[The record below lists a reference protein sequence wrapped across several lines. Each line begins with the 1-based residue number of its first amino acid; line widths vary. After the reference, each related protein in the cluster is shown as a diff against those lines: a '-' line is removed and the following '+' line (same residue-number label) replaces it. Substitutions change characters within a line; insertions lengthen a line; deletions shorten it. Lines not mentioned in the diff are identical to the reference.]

1 MKFKLETI
9 LAIFVS
15 AIMFSGTVTAQ
26 SSHRASSG
34 HSGDVTVY
42 EHCDFGG
49 KSQTIRPGEY
59 RKMRDAGFGNDSVSS
74 IRVPQGSQV
83 TLYEN
88 DDYRGSFAHV
98 DQDIRCFDRQWN
110 DRVSSLSITHAG
122 YSQRGNN
129 RNHHNQYDANVTAGN
144 VSQVMFDGVSLQQ
157 VADKQWS
164 MDRNRGASTQFDEN
178 RRDRD
183 SVYLENKYTAERVR
197 IDLFAN
203 DVTVV
208 DRDGRQ
214 QRYDID
220 RKNAGIGSLVN
231 DARRSPLVSVSAS
244 SDNRRIKA
252 DCFNFN
258 AYTKGGNASLRFLGK
273 KGLYR
278 FGNRGSAAK
287 ICHKGSLTM
296 EIGKTEPGTTVIVEI
311 NGNRYTFAA
320 GEKEDQFRNNWYRKS
335 IRLSVGR

>member
-1 MKFKLETI
+1 MKFKIKTI
-9 LAIFVS
+9 LGIFVS
-15 AIMFSGTVTAQ
+15 AIMLSGTVTAQ
-26 SSHRASSG
+26 SNYRASNG

-110 DRVSSLSITHAG
+110 NSVSSLSITDSG
-122 YSQRGNN
+122 YSQRGND
-129 RNHHNQYDANVTAGN
+129 RNQYDANVTAEN
-144 VSQVMFDGVSLQQ
+144 VSQVVFDGVSLQQ
-157 VADKQWS
+157 VAAKQWS
-164 MDRNRGASTQFDEN
+164 MDRNRGASTQFDET

-183 SVYLENKYTAERVR
+183 SVYLENKYTTERVR

-203 DVTVV
+203 DVSVV

-214 QRYDID
+214 QRYGID
-220 RKNAGIGSLVN
+220 RKNAGIGSLAN
-231 DARRSPLVSVSAS
+231 DARQTSLVPVSAS
-244 SDNRRIKA
+244 SDNRRINA
-252 DCFNFN
+252 DCFNFK

-278 FGNRGSAAK
+278 FSNRGSAAK

-320 GEKEDQFRNNWYRKS
+320 GEKEDQLRNNWYRKS